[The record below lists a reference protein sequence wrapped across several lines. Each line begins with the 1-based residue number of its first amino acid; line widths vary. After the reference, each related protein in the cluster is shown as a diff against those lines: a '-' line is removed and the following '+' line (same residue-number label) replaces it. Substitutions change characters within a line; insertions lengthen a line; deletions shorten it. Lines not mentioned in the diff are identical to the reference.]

1 MTILFFLKAANL
13 LSETG
18 QILEAGLAPSNQST
32 DFLHSSAPVPTA
44 TFIAKT
50 VDYGHGRGQ
59 YIFCLSADI
68 ILNVFSQTI
77 LCFHLT
83 DPGATVERIS
93 YGERIVLRPAP
104 PPSERLYEKGWFCS
118 VNIGFVCIKT
128 LGLFIF
134 ICVFFMCDELL
145 FFVRTAWP

>member
-1 MTILFFLKAANL
+1 MSILFFLKATNL

-18 QILEAGLAPSNQST
+18 QSLEAGLAPSNQST

-59 YIFCLSADI
+59 YIFCLSTDI
-68 ILNVFSQTI
+68 IINVFIQST
-77 LCFHLT
+77 LSFHLT
-83 DPGATVERIS
+83 DVGSTVERIS

-104 PPSERLYEKGWFCS
+104 PPSERLYEKGWLS
-118 VNIGFVCIKT
+118 YVNIG
-128 LGLFIF
+128 LF
-134 ICVFFMCDELL
+134 
-145 FFVRTAWP
+145 A